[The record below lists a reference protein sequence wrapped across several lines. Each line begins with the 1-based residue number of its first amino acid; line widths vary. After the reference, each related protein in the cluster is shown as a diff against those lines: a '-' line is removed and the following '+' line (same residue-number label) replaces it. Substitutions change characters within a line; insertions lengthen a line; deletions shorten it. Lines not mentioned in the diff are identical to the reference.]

1 MLKVAE
7 INIIYTRTGIV
18 CEDQIGPPIEDRCR
32 HIYMLIIYDHYS
44 KVYQM

>member
-18 CEDQIGPPIEDRCR
+18 CEDQIGPLIEDRCR